1 MIEKT
6 KEYERNCKIMK
17 KFSGNPALTSLYTA
31 DPSAHVWEDGRIYI
45 YASHDQDPPR
55 GCDLMDCYH
64 VFSSSDMANWRDEG
78 EILCSDD
85 VEWGRPEGGFMW
97 APDAAYKNGK
107 YYFYYPHP
115 SGSDWNN
122 TWKIAVAVSD
132 HPAKGFKDLGPIAGL
147 GGFALID
154 PCVFVDNDGRAY
166 MYYGGGGKCLGG
178 EMNDDMISMK
188 TEPVPM
194 VGVED
199 FHEAAWVFRRG
210 DMYYLTYSDNLPGK
224 NRLCYSTSD
233 SPLGPWTY
241 RGVYL
246 DSTDCDTSHG
256 SVVEYKGQWYQF
268 YHNCSISHRGN
279 LRSVCIDKIEFDE
292 NGLMKVIEQT
302 ADGIAALTD
311 TPEPAL
317 PAEVIFEEK
326 RAIEDG
332 AETEFKVCGKDG
344 GRVQLRIFCEET
356 DHVRVRVFVNGK
368 DCQLM
373 NLIGGEGY
381 QTFML
386 NPGKNEIKL
395 AAHQNGVTITKVQ
408 AEYLD

>member
-1 MIEKT
+1 
-6 KEYERNCKIMK
+6 MK
-17 KFSGNPALTSLYTA
+17 KTSGRPALTSIYTA
-31 DPSAHVWEDGRIYI
+31 DPSAHVWDDGRIYI

-55 GCDLMDCYH
+55 GCDLMDHYH
-64 VFSSSDMANWRDEG
+64 VFSSSDMSNWRDEG

-85 VEWGRPEGGFMW
+85 VKWGRPEGGFMW
-97 APDAAYKNGK
+97 APDAAHKNGK

-132 HPAKGFKDLGPIAGL
+132 HPAKGFSDLGPIEGL

-178 EMNDDMISMK
+178 EMNEDMVSMK

-194 VGVED
+194 IGVED

-210 DMYYLTYSDNLPGK
+210 DMYYLTYSDNLPGR
-224 NRLCYSTSD
+224 NRLCYSTSA

-268 YHNCSISHRGN
+268 YHNCSVSYRGN
-279 LRSVCIDKIEFDE
+279 LRSVCIDRIEFDE
-292 NGLMKVIEQT
+292 NGLIKLIEQT
-302 ADGIAALTD
+302 ENGVEALAD

-317 PAEVIFEEK
+317 PADIIFDEA
-326 RAIEDG
+326 RTVG
-332 AETEFKVCGKDG
+332 AGESTEFSIAMQDA
-344 GRVQLRIFCEET
+344 GRVQIRIFCEQNE
-356 DHVRVRVFVNGK
+356 HVRIRVFVNGEDK
-368 DCQLM
+368 QLM

-381 QTFML
+381 QTFAL
-386 NPGKNEIKL
+386 KPGENTVGFE
-395 AAHQNGVTITKVQ
+395 AHGSAVTITKVS